1 MMHVS
6 QIYRSDD
13 WGGWGLV
20 RLFLGIFSLLGLSFQ
35 FLVGNVA
42 VNVGLGKLV
51 PKFGKL
57 GQSV

>member
-13 WGGWGLV
+13 RGGWGLV